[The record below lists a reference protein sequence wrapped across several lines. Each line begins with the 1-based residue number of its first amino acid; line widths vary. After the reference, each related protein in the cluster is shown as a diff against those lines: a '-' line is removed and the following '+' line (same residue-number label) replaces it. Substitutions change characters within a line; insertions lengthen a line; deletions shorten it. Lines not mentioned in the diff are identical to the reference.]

1 MNDKDTFEEIYNKYY
16 SAVRSYFVKKAPLD
30 DVDDLTQQTFL
41 KIWASTFSNQNI
53 RSYKAFLLACAKN
66 VLIDFY
72 RKRSNFISYDD
83 LPAAFNLIKGGE
95 FENTV
100 ELMSVLSCLSSED
113 KTIITMKCDG
123 FTSKEISKVVDISA
137 SAVRSRLQNI
147 KKILKG
153 QME

>member
-41 KIWASTFSNQNI
+41 KIWSFTLSQHNV

-72 RKRSNFISYDD
+72 RKRGSFISYDD
-83 LPAAFNLIKGGE
+83 LPAAFNLTKSGE
-95 FENTV
+95 FENAV
-100 ELMSVLSCLSSED
+100 ELMSVLSCLSRED

-123 FTSKEISKVVDISA
+123 FTSKEISKVIGISA

-147 KKILKG
+147 KKILKS
-153 QME
+153 QMK